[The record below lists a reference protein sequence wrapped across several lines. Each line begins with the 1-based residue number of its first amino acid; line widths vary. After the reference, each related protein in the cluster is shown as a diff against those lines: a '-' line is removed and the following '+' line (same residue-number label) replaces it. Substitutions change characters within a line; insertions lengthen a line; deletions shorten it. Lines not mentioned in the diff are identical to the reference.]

1 MSSSIAIH
9 LTPPHGPSEVFSVE
23 GPRIRIGSAAYC
35 EVRLPGTGA
44 APEHVALEDRGLSG
58 IYAEALVQSP
68 AATINGLPFTVRPFL
83 PDDALEI
90 AGFLLKGSVVTV
102 AAAGPSGSGA
112 KKSSPWVYAA
122 AIVGLP
128 LALTQLSF
136 GEEEE
141 LSSTTTPPAL
151 FTTAPAVC
159 PESDAE
165 SARALQAE
173 QLGLA
178 DAKRERRPFHAHD
191 GVQAVSIYR
200 SAAACADRAADATG
214 ADRARASAEALQR
227 ELDDSYRTHRVRLEH
242 ALSIKDYLVAREE
255 VRSLRDLTRGLSGDY
270 VTWLSNLERRLRL
283 RESKPQ

>member
-1 MSSSIAIH
+1 MSSTLAIH

-44 APEHVALEDRGLSG
+44 APEHVALEDRGMSG
-58 IYAEALVQSP
+58 IYVEALVQAP
-68 AATINGLPFTVRPFL
+68 AATVNGVAFTVRPFL
-83 PDDALEI
+83 PDDLLEI
-90 AGFLLKGSVVTV
+90 AGFVLKVSLVT
-102 AAAGPSGSGA
+102 AGASGPSGAKA

-141 LSSTTTPPAL
+141 LTSTTKPPAL
-151 FTTAPAVC
+151 FASAAASC
-159 PESDAE
+159 PESDPE
-165 SARALQAE
+165 SARALASQ
-173 QLGLA
+173 QLDLA

-200 SAAACADRAADATG
+200 SAAACAERAADSAG
-214 ADRARASAEALQR
+214 SEDARASADALQR
-227 ELDDSYRTHRVRLEH
+227 ELDESYRTHRVRLEH
-242 ALSIKDYLVAREE
+242 ALSIKDYLVARDE
-255 VRSLRDLTRGLSGDY
+255 VRSLRDLTRGLHGDY
-270 VTWLSNLERRLRL
+270 VTWLSNLERRLKL
-283 RESKPQ
+283 RETKPQ